1 MSEEAMQAGI
11 TTAVIGGTGLTQLE
25 GLTLVED
32 RRVETPYGP
41 PSSPL
46 HLGHYADRPVVFL
59 ARHGQDHRYPPHLVN
74 YRANIWALHQLGI
87 RRVIAVAAVGGI
99 HADLGPAALAVPD
112 QIIDYTWGRAH
123 TFSEEGRVL
132 HADCTEPYDG
142 ALRTELIKAAARA
155 QVAVMPG
162 GVYAVM
168 QGPRLET
175 AAEVRKLRAE
185 GCAMVGMTAM
195 PEAAL
200 ARELGLAYATLAVS
214 VNWAAGL
221 GPEGSDIHG
230 DIIASL
236 SAGMDKV
243 RAVLR
248 EVL

>member
-1 MSEEAMQAGI
+1 MPTEI

-32 RRVETPYGP
+32 RTVETPYGP

-46 HLGHYADRPVVFL
+46 HLGLYAGRPVVFL

-87 RRVIAVAAVGGI
+87 RQVIAVAAVGGI
-99 HADLGPAALAVPD
+99 HAELGPAALAVPD

-142 ALRTELIKAAARA
+142 ALRDALIAAAARA
-155 QVAVMPG
+155 QVAIMPNG
-162 GVYAVM
+162 IYAVM

-175 AAEVRKLRAE
+175 AAEICKLRAE
-185 GCAMVGMTAM
+185 GCTMVGMTAM

-221 GPEGSDIHG
+221 GPAGSDIHG
-230 DIIASL
+230 DIAASL

>member
-1 MSEEAMQAGI
+1 MNGRTMPTEI

-32 RRVETPYGP
+32 QTVETPYGP

-46 HLGHYADRPVVFL
+46 HLGLYADRPVVFL
-59 ARHGQDHRYPPHLVN
+59 ARHGQDHRYSPHLVN

-99 HADLGPAALAVPD
+99 HAELGPAALAVPD

-142 ALRTELIKAAARA
+142 ALRDALIAAAARA
-155 QVAVMPG
+155 QVAVMPNG
-162 GVYAVM
+162 IYAVM

-175 AAEVRKLRAE
+175 AAEIRKLRAE
-185 GCAMVGMTAM
+185 GCTMVGMTAM

-221 GPEGSDIHG
+221 GPAGSDIHG
-230 DIIASL
+230 DIAASL